1 MESTSRNAAKG
12 GDKSQPIHPHSH
24 SSVDMSLPQFRGENN
39 PIQGQKSEDWI
50 AVYHLLA
57 VWLWVNSFVL
67 MNSPVPR

>member
-12 GDKSQPIHPHSH
+12 GDKSQPSPH
-24 SSVDMSLPQFRGENN
+24 SSVDMSLPQFRRENN